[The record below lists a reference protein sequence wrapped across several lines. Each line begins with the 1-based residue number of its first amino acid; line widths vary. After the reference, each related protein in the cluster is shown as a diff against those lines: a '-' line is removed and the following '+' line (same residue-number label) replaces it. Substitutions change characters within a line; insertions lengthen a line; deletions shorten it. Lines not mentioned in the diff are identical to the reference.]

1 MTTSLIYNSF
11 HVLGLDGTATVK
23 RAIQRANEITQRL
36 KIDDCPE
43 YFLDLLQPDAFRS
56 EQSVKEA
63 LRLLQS
69 PKTRLRE
76 YFFWFRIDDKIDK
89 VAASYIAKGD
99 YRGAIDTWRS
109 AGTNDSPTS
118 HVYRRNL
125 SVALFAVIASL
136 DDLRTS
142 LAAWKAILESKKFWA
157 AFGQEYV
164 QTGETISDEA
174 LIEFKD
180 EVSGFLSDIYAEIQE
195 AQGARD
201 YLYEF
206 RQFFDAKGEKI
217 GKDILAPIYHSIE
230 ASIDALQ
237 QIEVKEGAEFSG
249 ILSSRIKIQISVIQ
263 SELNKLIEA
272 GFYDDSHSIVLRDRA
287 AKAIR
292 SLALPIHNQLNEKE
306 VSAKLFSVAAEIAGT
321 SSQKALLSSEH
332 QQVQENISSDQN
344 NTLKIEVP
352 GTFGGG
358 TVIFKEDKVI
368 YNGRTLM
375 YKEADVISYQAV
387 GRSVNLIPISQSYSY
402 RVGAKGETIDIS
414 FGTSLYIGNKKKQDV
429 WAQLIHVS
437 KHLIEPTIVQKLLR
451 SVFQDGR
458 SIKIGSLEITREGYS
473 RGKLFGGR
481 EYVSWQDVIYIPK
494 LSSGNVIVWKDKG
507 GKGVVFDTIS
517 MSIPNAVILPELLPA
532 AKQAG
537 LNARG

>member
-1 MTTSLIYNSF
+1 VTTSLIYNSF

-36 KIDDCPE
+36 KIDDCPD

-136 DDLRTS
+136 DELRTS

-174 LIEFKD
+174 LNEFKD

-217 GKDILAPIYHSIE
+217 GKDILAPVYRSIE

-237 QIEVKEGAEFSG
+237 QIEIKEGAEFSG
-249 ILSSRIKIQISVIQ
+249 NLSSRIKAPISLIQ
-263 SELNKLIEA
+263 SDLNKLIEA

-306 VSAKLFSVAAEIAGT
+306 VAAKLFSVAAEIAGT
-321 SSQKALLSSEH
+321 SSQKTLLASEH
-332 QQVQENISSDQN
+332 QQVQENIASDQN
-344 NTLKIEVP
+344 STLKIEVP

-358 TVIFKEDKVI
+358 TVIFKEDQVI

-375 YKEADVISYQAV
+375 YKDADVISYHAV
-387 GRSVNLIPISQSYSY
+387 SRSVNFIPLAQSYNYCVSA
-402 RVGAKGETIDIS
+402 RGETIDIS

-429 WAQLIHVS
+429 WAQLVGVS

-451 SVFQDGR
+451 SVFEDGR
-458 SIKIGSLEITREGYS
+458 IIKIGGVEITRDGYS

-481 EYVSWQDVIYIPK
+481 EYVSWHDVIYIPK

-507 GKGVVFDTIS
+507 GKGVVFETIS

-537 LNARG
+537 LNAKQ

>member
-1 MTTSLIYNSF
+1 VTTSLIYNSF

-36 KIDDCPE
+36 KIDDSPA
-43 YFLDLLQPDAFRS
+43 YFMDLLQPDAFRS

-76 YFFWFRIDDKIDK
+76 YFFWFRIDDQIDK
-89 VAASYIAKGD
+89 DAAAYIAKGD
-99 YRGAIDTWRS
+99 YNGAIDTWRS
-109 AGTNDSPTS
+109 AARSDSPTS
-118 HVYRRNL
+118 QVYKRNL
-125 SVALFAVIASL
+125 SIALFAVIASS
-136 DDLRTS
+136 DELRTS
-142 LAAWKAILESKKFWA
+142 LAAWKAILESKKFWT
-157 AFGQEYV
+157 AFGQEYL
-164 QTGETISDEA
+164 QTGETISDDA
-174 LIEFKD
+174 LIEFKN

-195 AQGARD
+195 AQGASD

-206 RQFFDAKGEKI
+206 RQFFDAKGEKV
-217 GKDILAPIYHSIE
+217 GKDILEPVYRSVETSIE
-230 ASIDALQ
+230 ALQ
-237 QIEVKEGAEFSG
+237 KILIKEDDQFSG
-249 ILSSRIKIQISVIQ
+249 NLGSQIKVAISAIQ

-272 GFYDDSHSIVLRDRA
+272 GFYDDSQSIILRDRA

-321 SSQKALLSSEH
+321 NSQKALLSSEH
-332 QQVQENISSDQN
+332 KQVQENIASDHN

-358 TVIFKEDKVI
+358 TMIFKDDKVI

-375 YKEADVISYQAV
+375 YKDADVISYQAV
-387 GRSVNLIPISQSYSY
+387 GRSVNLVPISQSYSY
-402 RVGAKGETIDIS
+402 RIGAKGETIDIS

-451 SVFQDGR
+451 SVFEDGR
-458 SIKIGSLEITREGYS
+458 IVKIGGLEITREGYS